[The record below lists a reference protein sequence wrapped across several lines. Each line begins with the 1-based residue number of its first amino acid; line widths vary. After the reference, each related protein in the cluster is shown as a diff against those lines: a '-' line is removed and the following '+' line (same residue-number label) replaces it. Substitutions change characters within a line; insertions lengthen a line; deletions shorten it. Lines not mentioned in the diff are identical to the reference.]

1 MTNFA
6 ALRRKHV
13 SYLTDDS
20 DKNKKQNAQKS
31 VSWSEKLHLE
41 VIKFPRGNLTWQWTK
56 LPRKK

>member
-31 VSWSEKLHLE
+31 VS
-41 VIKFPRGNLTWQWTK
+41 
-56 LPRKK
+56 